1 MMLANRQDGISVHHH
16 NICIIGS
23 GPVGIVTALELARR
37 GQAVTLLESG
47 AHMASEAA
55 CRHSRAEIV
64 GSPMHADMTVAVQR
78 SFGGTSNLWGA
89 GCVPL
94 DPIDFERRPGLTDA
108 SWPVDYRDFARHF
121 ADASRYANCG
131 PPVFEDEP
139 PGVAVADRSFR
150 CSNLIRFAD
159 PASFR
164 TAHEDEIGRSPHI
177 RMHLDATVTGMEFAT
192 DGRVVAL
199 LVRSRTGEVAR
210 LNARAFVV
218 ACGGIETA
226 RLLLAV
232 QRTAPGAFG
241 GVGGPLGRYYM
252 GHLSGEIA
260 QMRLANG
267 ALDAGFDFFRGAHG
281 RYARRRIIA
290 SDDVQRREQL
300 TNISFW
306 PFMPPFRDA
315 AHRSAVLSLAYLA
328 LSVPAIGRRLVSEHL
343 RERNS
348 TPPAPIGP
356 HLGNLVTGLPEL
368 LRFMPRFLH
377 GRFVAET
384 RLPGLHVR
392 NAGQR
397 YGVHYHAEHLPH
409 ADSRITLSD
418 QYDELGMP
426 RARIDM
432 RVSDADAAPI
442 VRTHELLGEW
452 IARSGL
458 GRLEWLCREQDRA
471 ARVLAQAPDGV
482 HQIGTAR
489 MGANPRAGVVDG
501 DCRVFGSS
509 NLFVAGSAVFP
520 TSGQANPTF
529 SAIALAVRL
538 ARHLA
543 AEVPTH
549 AIAAE

>member
-1 MMLANRQDGISVHHH
+1 MLAGGYDGISVHQH

-47 AHMASEAA
+47 AHMASEEA
-55 CRHSRAEIV
+55 CHHSRAEIV

-94 DPIDFERRPGLTDA
+94 DPIDFERRPGLTAA
-108 SWPVDYRDFARHF
+108 SWPLEYRDFARHF
-121 ADASRYANCG
+121 VDACRYANCG
-131 PPVFEDEP
+131 PAIFEDEP
-139 PGVAVADRSFR
+139 PGVAVADRTFR
-150 CSNLIRFAD
+150 CSSLIRFAD

-164 TAHEDEIGRSPHI
+164 IAHEDEILRSPRI
-177 RMHLDATVTGMEFAT
+177 RLQLDATVTGMEFTT
-192 DGRVVAL
+192 DGRIASL

-210 LNARAFVV
+210 LKARAFVV

-232 QRTAPGAFG
+232 QRTAPGRFG
-241 GVGGPLGRYYM
+241 GPGGPLGRYYM

-260 QMRLANG
+260 QMRVANG
-267 ALDAGFDFFRGAHG
+267 ALDSGFDFFIGAHG
-281 RYARRRIIA
+281 RYARRRMIA
-290 SDDVQRREQL
+290 SDGVQRRENL

-328 LSVPAIGRRLVSEHL
+328 LSVPAVGRRLVSEHL

-348 TPPAPIGP
+348 TPRTPVAP
-356 HLGNLVTGLPEL
+356 HLGNLLTGLPEL
-368 LRFMPRFLH
+368 MRFLPRFLH
-377 GRFVAET
+377 GRFLAET

-392 NAGQR
+392 NAGRR

-418 QYDELGMP
+418 QHDELGMP

-432 RVSDADAAPI
+432 RVSDADVAPI

-452 IARSGL
+452 VARTGL
-458 GRLEWLCREQDRA
+458 GQLEWLCPQQDLI
-471 ARVLAQAPDGV
+471 ARVFAQAPDGV

-501 DCRVFGSS
+501 DCRVFGSP
-509 NLFVAGSAVFP
+509 NLFIAGSAVFP

-529 SAIALAVRL
+529 SAIALAIRL
-538 ARHLA
+538 ARHVA

-549 AIAAE
+549 ALAAE

>member
-1 MMLANRQDGISVHHH
+1 MLADKQDGLSGRDH

-23 GPVGIVTALELARR
+23 GPIGIVTALELARQ
-37 GQAVTLLESG
+37 GQAVTVLESG
-47 AHMASEAA
+47 AHMASVEAS
-55 CRHSRAEIV
+55 RHSRAEIV
-64 GSPMHADMTVAVQR
+64 GTPKHADMMVAVQR
-78 SFGGTSNLWGA
+78 SLGGTSNLWGA

-108 SWPVDYRDFARHF
+108 SWPLEYRDFARYF
-121 ADASRYANCG
+121 ADACRYANCG

-139 PGVAVADRSFR
+139 PGVAVGDRAFR

-159 PASFR
+159 PSSFR
-164 TAHEDEIGRSPHI
+164 IAHEAEIMRSRRI
-177 RMHLDATVTGMEFAT
+177 ALHLDATVTGMEFAA
-192 DGRVVAL
+192 DGRIASVT
-199 LVRSRTGEVAR
+199 VRRRTGEVASVK
-210 LNARAFVV
+210 AKVFIV

-226 RLLLAV
+226 RLLLGV
-232 QRTAPGAFG
+232 QRTASGRFG
-241 GVGGPLGRYYM
+241 GLDGPLGRHYM

-260 QMRLANG
+260 QMRLSSG
-267 ALDAGFDFFRGAHG
+267 TLDAGFDFFRGAHG

-290 SDDVQRREQL
+290 SDDVQRRENL

-328 LSVPAIGRRLVSEHL
+328 LSMPAVGRRLVSEHL

-348 TPPAPIGP
+348 TPRAAVAP

-368 LRFMPRFLH
+368 LRFMPRFVH
-377 GRFVAET
+377 GRFLADT

-392 NAGQR
+392 NAGRR

-409 ADSRITLSD
+409 PDSRITLSD
-418 QYDELGMP
+418 QHDELDMP

-432 RVSDADAAPI
+432 RVSDADVLPI
-442 VRTHELLGEW
+442 IRTHQLLRDW
-452 IARSGL
+452 AARTGL
-458 GRLEWLCREQDRA
+458 GQLEWLCEEHDMA

-489 MGANPRAGVVDG
+489 MGANERAGVVDG

-538 ARHLA
+538 ARYVA

-549 AIAAE
+549 AFAAG

>member
-1 MMLANRQDGISVHHH
+1 MLVDRQDGTSVHHH

-23 GPVGIVTALELARR
+23 GPVGIALALELARR
-37 GQAVTLLESG
+37 GQAVTVLESG
-47 AHMASEAA
+47 AHMASVEASQ
-55 CRHSRAEIV
+55 HSRAEIV
-64 GSPMHADMTVAVQR
+64 GTPKHADMMVAVQR

-108 SWPVDYRDFARHF
+108 SWPLEYRDFASHF

-139 PGVAVADRSFR
+139 PGVAIADREFR
-150 CSNLIRFAD
+150 CSNLIRFAE

-164 TAHEDEIGRSPHI
+164 TAHEDEIRRSQRI
-177 RMHLDATVTGMEFAT
+177 RLHLDATVTGMAFAS
-192 DGRVVAL
+192 DGRVASL
-199 LVRSRTGEVAR
+199 LVRSRSGEVTTLKAKT
-210 LNARAFVV
+210 FVV
-218 ACGGIETA
+218 ACGGVETA
-226 RLLLAV
+226 RLMLAV
-232 QRTAPGAFG
+232 QRTAPSAFG
-241 GVGGPLGRYYM
+241 GVDGPLGRYYM

-260 QMRLANG
+260 QMRLANA
-267 ALDAGFDFFRGAHG
+267 ALDAGLDFFRGAHG

-290 SDDVQRREQL
+290 SDDVQRRENL
-300 TNISFW
+300 TNVSFW

-348 TPPAPIGP
+348 TPPAPIVP
-356 HLGNLVTGLPEL
+356 HLGNLVAGLPEL

-377 GRFVAET
+377 GRFLADT

-392 NAGQR
+392 NAGRR

-409 ADSRITLSD
+409 AESRVTLAN
-418 QYDELGMP
+418 QHDELGMP

-432 RVSDADAAPI
+432 RVSDADVAPI
-442 VRTHELLGEW
+442 VRTHQLLRDWVARTGLGE
-452 IARSGL
+452 
-458 GRLEWLCREQDRA
+458 LEWLYPEQDMP

-489 MGANPRAGVVDG
+489 MGANSRTGVVDG
-501 DCRVFGSS
+501 DCRAFGSP
-509 NLFVAGSAVFP
+509 NLYVAGSAVFP

-538 ARHLA
+538 ARHMAAEAHTHALA
-543 AEVPTH
+543 AE
-549 AIAAE
+549 